1 MASSLGGAIGA
12 ALSLTI
18 FTAFLGGGVT
28 VVGEL
33 LHMAGIQSNVSVRE
47 AGLVTMMFNLI
58 LTLIAIISILM
69 TVPKGRKYE
78 AGAQEPQQ
86 PARPSR

>member
-1 MASSLGGAIGA
+1 
-12 ALSLTI
+12 
-18 FTAFLGGGVT
+18 
-28 VVGEL
+28 
-33 LHMAGIQSNVSVRE
+33 
-47 AGLVTMMFNLI
+47 MMFNLI